1 MMSNKGAVEASAASA
16 RRELWAKAKLKVMQR
31 VAQERQIRMLQAV
44 VSDSGRSN
52 SLAAME
58 KAVARRRAK
67 RELQDPN
74 APVETIHR
82 G

>member
-74 APVETIHR
+74 APKVSLLL
-82 G
+82 